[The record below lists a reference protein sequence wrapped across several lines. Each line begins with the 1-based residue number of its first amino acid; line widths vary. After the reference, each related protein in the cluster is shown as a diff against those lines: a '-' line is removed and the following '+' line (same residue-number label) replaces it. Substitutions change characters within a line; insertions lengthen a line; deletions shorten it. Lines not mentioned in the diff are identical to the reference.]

1 MKTREGMLILAITTA
16 LFGLELRTDL
26 MAQEEQP
33 GFRNEQKP
41 TSKVPQPNP
50 IFPRPPQP
58 DTGISGPNTPRL
70 NHGLPQ
76 EMPLPRTSRPAEV
89 IEEKMVISP
98 TDIRRAQEA
107 LHRIADVVAAKDLFD
122 VLDDVRVPVNDEL
135 AVDVGFAVRVALAD
149 LGPVTVG
156 VSEDE
161 LELRHDSPLAH
172 PGAGG
177 RERSGREESG
187 CVHRAYASAV

>member
-58 DTGISGPNTPRL
+58 DTGIPGPNTPRL
-70 NHGLPQ
+70 NPGLPQ

-107 LHRIADVVAAKDLFD
+107 LRAKGLNPGDDGKLDEETQEALAKFQKQNSLPATG
-122 VLDDVRVPVNDEL
+122 VLDDKTLEK
-135 AVDVGFAVRVALAD
+135 
-149 LGPVTVG
+149 LGI
-156 VSEDE
+156 
-161 LELRHDSPLAH
+161 DSH
-172 PGAGG
+172 P
-177 RERSGREESG
+177 EKN
-187 CVHRAYASAV
+187 